1 MWLFG
6 KRKTTIVPPQDVAPV
21 MAKVEA
27 SFAELVAQKQSID
40 AEIKKRKQSE
50 IAVLQSQA
58 SAIAS
63 ALNVGVGELFG
74 IETTERVRRKRREV
88 KAKFKHPTEDL
99 TWSGRGK
106 PPKWILALIAEGRS
120 KDEYLIEKA

>member
-1 MWLFG
+1 MKWLG
-6 KRKTTIVPPQDVAPV
+6 RRSESVVQPQATAPV
-21 MAKVEA
+21 TTKIET
-27 SFAELVAQKQSID
+27 SFADLVARKKSID
-40 AEIKKRKQSE
+40 AEIRKRQQSE
-50 IAVLQSQA
+50 IAILQSQA
-58 SAIAS
+58 TAIAS
-63 ALNVGVGELFG
+63 ALNLGIGEVCG
-74 IETTERVRRKRREV
+74 IEATERVRRKRREV